1 MGGGGSST
9 GGGISEG
16 GSGGL
21 PGGSGIPG
29 CCIARLSR
37 IGADKAPTFPAAA
50 TLSLWFKSAL
60 NEGLCDAPI
69 VLGSSES
76 FIRCVLPEFVSRLFI
91 HGRFNLTE
99 AVARRFV
106 ISDCASHLTGEET

>member
-29 CCIARLSR
+29 CCITRLSR
-37 IGADKAPTFPAAA
+37 MGADKSPTFPVAVA
-50 TLSLWFKSAL
+50 TSLRFKSGL
-60 NEGLCDAPI
+60 NEGFCDAPI

-76 FIRCVLPEFVSRLFI
+76 FIRRVLPEFVSRLFI

-106 ISDCASHLTGEET
+106 VSDRASHLTGEET